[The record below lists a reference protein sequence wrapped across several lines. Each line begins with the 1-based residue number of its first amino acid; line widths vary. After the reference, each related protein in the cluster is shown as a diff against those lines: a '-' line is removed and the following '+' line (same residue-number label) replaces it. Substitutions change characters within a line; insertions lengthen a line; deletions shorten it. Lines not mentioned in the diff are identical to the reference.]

1 MRWEAAALEMQQSGL
16 WLRLTSGRWSASTS
30 PSLPEASPLPHQPL
44 SSAQGEKRGCPERK
58 FPKVDTAFQLLPGV
72 GALPL
77 PRGQTAMEGR
87 LGPWRNELHIFRS
100 VHSLDRQSLD
110 LEGIKANLF
119 CNLALCPHGQTL
131 VAHFL
136 LQCGCYV
143 SLRTNHIYTPLRVFL
158 FNSRDTTFNKGRRKS
173 PRGCLLFAK

>member
-1 MRWEAAALEMQQSGL
+1 MRWEAATLEMQQSGL

-87 LGPWRNELHIFRS
+87 LGRRRRELHVFRS
-100 VHSLDRQSLD
+100 VHSLDLQSLD
-110 LEGIKANLF
+110 SEGVKANLF
-119 CNLALCPHGQTL
+119 CNLALGPGGQTL

-136 LQCGCYV
+136 LKGGVLCDLKHQ
-143 SLRTNHIYTPLRVFL
+143 SHIYTATWEIQLSIREEGNHL
-158 FNSRDTTFNKGRRKS
+158 EDAY
-173 PRGCLLFAK
+173 CLPSNL